1 MWPGT
6 VIALLIREKNF
17 SFAQPRQE
25 MMMNRL
31 MQLLLLTILGL
42 GIAGCN
48 TTRGLGQDIE
58 QAGDRIEDAADDA
71 EDALDGDG

>member
-1 MWPGT
+1 
-6 VIALLIREKNF
+6 
-17 SFAQPRQE
+17 
-25 MMMNRL
+25 MNRL

-58 QAGDRIEDAADDA
+58 QAGDHIEDAADDA